1 MISLVERPMQ
11 NLGIA
16 HYNLRAG
23 RDLIEELRD
32 FYVAAVGLTVGPRP
46 PLNSFGVWLY
56 AGATDVLHL
65 SEMRASEQR
74 RCGSDLTFD
83 HVAFHCTG
91 EQHFQERLRTLGIS
105 YRRAVIP
112 ESGAVQLFFRDPA
125 GNGVE
130 LNFSN

>member
-1 MISLVERPMQ
+1 ME

-23 RDLIEELRD
+23 RGLIEELRD
-32 FYVAAVGLTVGPRP
+32 FYVAAVGLRVGPRP

-56 AGATDVLHL
+56 AGKSDVLHL
-65 SEMRASEQR
+65 SEMRALEER

-91 EQHFQERLRTLGIS
+91 APLFEERLTRLGIT

-112 ESGAVQLFFRDPA
+112 ESGAIQLFFRDPA

>member
-1 MISLVERPMQ
+1 MQ

-16 HYNLRAG
+16 HYNIRAG
-23 RDLIEELRD
+23 RELIEQLRD
-32 FYVAAVGLTVGPRP
+32 FYVAAVGLTVGLRP
-46 PLNSFGVWLY
+46 PFDSFGVWLY
-56 AGATDVLHL
+56 AGSSDVLHL

-83 HVAFHCTG
+83 HVAFHCIDSPLF
-91 EQHFQERLRTLGIS
+91 EERLATLGIS

>member
-1 MISLVERPMQ
+1 MQ

-23 RDLIEELRD
+23 RELIDTLRD

-56 AGATDVLHL
+56 AGASDVLHL
-65 SEMRASEQR
+65 SEMRESEVR

-91 EQHFQERLRTLGIS
+91 APLAEERLTALGIPF
-105 YRRAVIP
+105 RRAVIP

-130 LNFSN
+130 LNFSTQGTTS